1 VSGPVEMKSKA
12 EWDRDVLMIETK
24 DKLQDT
30 DVTIVDKWS
39 LASDGKT
46 TKQIKHIV
54 VQQREFDWT
63 RLRQQ

>member
-1 VSGPVEMKSKA
+1 MKSKA

>member
-1 VSGPVEMKSKA
+1 MSGPVEMKSKA